1 MSKLSSIFGRKD
13 DQDDQDERAE
23 TQLDASQTA
32 GSQPEGDAA
41 HPPAAMPQE
50 ASVAAAP
57 GDAPETFSSIEEYE
71 QTLAAPDLTAGAPT
85 TADMSRDA

>member
-13 DQDDQDERAE
+13 DQDDSGDA
-23 TQLDASQTA
+23 QLDATQTA
-32 GSQPEGDAA
+32 TQPEGDAS
-41 HPPAAMPQE
+41 HPPAAMPAD
-50 ASVAAAP
+50 ASAAPAP

-71 QTLAAPDLTAGAPT
+71 QTLPAPDLASSAPT